1 MKRYYILITAESI
14 IDHTSV
20 FYKIAIGSS
29 AAGHHDLQ
37 FLQAFAAQRGY
48 YFALYSHEVAAFII
62 RIAKSLEMKVCDLPF
77 KVVDGHELVS
87 QLKSSKNVAENH
99 LTIKRNRVIC
109 HRQSTR
115 FHQLSDFS
123 VIHHAEAPQRIKP
136 KVLR

>member
-20 FYKIAIGSS
+20 FYKVAIGSS
-29 AAGHHDLQ
+29 AAGQHDLQ

-48 YFALYSHEVAAFII
+48 YFAMYSHDVATFII
-62 RIAKSLEMKVCDLPF
+62 RIAQSLEMKVCDLPF
-77 KVVDGHELVS
+77 KVVDGHKLVS
-87 QLKSSKNVAENH
+87 QLKSSKNVAKNH
-99 LTIKRNRVIC
+99 LSLTSQRVIC

-115 FHQLSDFS
+115 FSHILQDV
-123 VIHHAEAPQRIKP
+123 VIHHAEAPQRNKP